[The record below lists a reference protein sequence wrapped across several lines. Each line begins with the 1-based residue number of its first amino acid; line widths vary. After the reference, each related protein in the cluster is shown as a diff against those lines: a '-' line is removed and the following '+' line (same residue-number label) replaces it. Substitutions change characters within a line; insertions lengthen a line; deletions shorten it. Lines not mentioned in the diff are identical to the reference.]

1 MSKKIIFSFVLF
13 FVSLASIAQEYTHQS
28 YDWEAKPSL
37 HELTE
42 SAAEKAAIVLKEAR
56 IMEFAYS
63 EAGDLE
69 LYETKHKIVRV
80 NDDKAIEAFNKV
92 FVSMRDVE
100 DFTVLKARAIS
111 PEGKITELNRDNIK
125 ELKDV
130 ETYGAFKIF
139 AIEGVEKGGDI
150 EYFYTTKQQVREPF
164 GRITFQSDI
173 PVKEAIFKLISPI
186 NLVFKT
192 QSYNGFPELV
202 DTEGKEIRTLKA
214 VAKEIPELLEE
225 EYATY
230 QSNLMK
236 VEYKLSYNRSGRAKQ
251 ELYSWNEAAQYF
263 GSILKEESKVAVELL
278 KKELKKLKVKRMSE
292 EDKIKTIE
300 NYIKDNFSLEAN
312 AGAEASQVEKILV
325 NKFAS
330 EFGLNRLFVAFL
342 TAAEIDF
349 EVVLTSNRFQSKF
362 DKNFTSWTNLTDI
375 IFHFPKYNS
384 YVSVPMVQY
393 RYGYAPYQMA
403 ENHGLFFRL
412 EEAPKAEV
420 RYISMPTSDQSVNK
434 IDAHISF
441 DEDFNAKI
449 DILNTWTGYR
459 ASEFRTIHKYDE
471 KFMENRVLSGLEGAK
486 MLNLAVKN
494 EDLADNAKGGK
505 QFESTTELDVS
516 SLVEKAGK
524 SYLFRLGEVIGSQ
537 VELYQEHE
545 RQNAIEMQYPTY
557 YDRSISIEIPE
568 GYSVEGLEDAKINK
582 YVEINGEKV
591 NGFESDYTI
600 EGNTITIN
608 ADEYYHKISL
618 PKETYED
625 FRKVINAAADFNKV
639 VLVLEKKVD

>member
-1 MSKKIIFSFVLF
+1 MSKKIIFPFILL
-13 FVSLASIAQEYTHQS
+13 FVSFAAMAQKYTHQD
-28 YDWEAKPSL
+28 YDWAETPEL
-37 HELTE
+37 HELSE
-42 SAAEKAAIVLKEAR
+42 DEMKKSAVQLKDVR
-56 IMEFAYS
+56 ILEFVYS
-63 EAGDLE
+63 ELGDLN
-69 LYETKHKIVRV
+69 LYETKHKVVKV
-80 NDDKAIEAFNKV
+80 NEDKAIEAHNKV

-139 AIEGVEKGGDI
+139 AIEGVEKGSEI
-150 EYFYTTKQQVREPF
+150 EYIYTTKQSVREPF

-173 PVKEAIFKLISPI
+173 EVKEAMFKLISPS
-186 NLVFKT
+186 NLIFET
-192 QSYNGFPELV
+192 QSYNGFPKMTE
-202 DTEGKEIRTLKA
+202 TEGEEIRTLQA
-214 VAKEIPELLEE
+214 TAKDIPALLEE
-225 EYATY
+225 DYATY

-236 VEYKLSYNRSGRAKQ
+236 VDYKLSYNNAGLKKK
-251 ELYSWNEAAQYF
+251 ELYSWTEAAQYF
-263 GSILKEESKVAVELL
+263 GSILQDESEVAADML
-278 KKELKKLKVKRMSE
+278 KKELKALKVKRMSE
-292 EDKIKTIE
+292 EQKIKTIE
-300 NYIKDNFSLEAN
+300 NYVKDNFSLEMS
-312 AGAEASQVEKILV
+312 AGAEASQIEKILV

-330 EFGLNRLFVAFL
+330 EFGLNRLFAAFL
-342 TAAEIDF
+342 QAAEIDF

-362 DKNFTSWTNLTDI
+362 DKDFTSWTNLTDI
-375 IFHFPKYNS
+375 IFYFPKYDS
-384 YVSVPMVQY
+384 YVTAPMIQY

-403 ENHGLFFRL
+403 ENYGLFFKL
-412 EEAPKAEV
+412 GENPSPEV
-420 RYISMPTSDQSVNK
+420 RFISMPGADKSVNK
-434 IDAHISF
+434 IDAQITF
-441 DEDFNAKI
+441 DNDFNAKM
-449 DILNTWTGYR
+449 NVFNAWTGYR

-471 KFMENRVLSGLEGAK
+471 KFMENRVLAGLEGAK

-494 EDLADNAKGGK
+494 EDLADNAVGGK
-505 QFESTTELDVS
+505 NFESDTELDVS

-545 RQNAIEMQYPTY
+545 RQNDIEMQYPTY
-557 YDRSISIEIPE
+557 YDRTISIEIPE
-568 GYSVEGLEDAKINK
+568 GYTVEGLEDAKIHN
-582 YVEINGEKV
+582 YVEIDGEKV

-600 EGNTITIN
+600 EGNIITIN
-608 ADEYYHKISL
+608 ADEFYHTISL